1 MTNKW
6 SISAARLAREIAEG
20 GVSAAEALEG
30 CIERIE
36 RHDGALNAVC
46 VRRFEEARADA
57 AAADAARTR
66 GEALGPLHGVPVTV
80 KEAHDVVGTATTWG
94 LEARRNHIA
103 TADSEVV
110 RRLRAAGA
118 VILGKTN
125 VPPDLMDW
133 QSANPLYGR
142 TNNPWDVTRTPGG
155 SSGGSAVAMAAGY
168 AYLESGSDIGGS
180 LRNPAHFCGIA
191 AHKPSFGT
199 VPNFGHRIGDREE
212 PIDLLVVGPMARHVE
227 DLELGF
233 EVMAG
238 PEPRDAAAWR
248 FEAPPPRHERLADFR
263 IAVIDEELVCKI
275 GQEVKA
281 GIERLAAAAEAAGA
295 TVDRAARLPFDSHDA
310 HLTYLKLLRGA
321 GAGALSDDR
330 YAEEMAIAGAR
341 GDDQGYRSIVARAY
355 TQSHRVWQQ
364 ADAERLA
371 LRHAWRDFFKRYD
384 VLLCPIAPTPAWPHD
399 PRNRYEREIDV
410 DGTAIGYFDQI
421 FWAGQP
427 ILCYLPATTFPAGRS
442 ADGLPVGAQIVADYL
457 EDRTALA
464 CARLIEAETEG
475 FVAPPAVQD

>member
-1 MTNKW
+1 MSNSW
-6 SISAARLAREIAEG
+6 SMSAARLACEIGEG
-20 GVSAAEALEG
+20 RMSAAEALEG
-30 CIERIE
+30 CIQRIE
-36 RHDGALNAVC
+36 RFDGALNAVC
-46 VRRFEEARADA
+46 VRRFEEARAEA
-57 AAADAARTR
+57 RAADEAQAG
-66 GEALGPLHGVPVTV
+66 GEILGPLHGVPVTV
-80 KEAHDVVGTATTWG
+80 KEAHDVAGTATTWG
-94 LEARRNHIA
+94 LEARGNHVA
-103 TADSEVV
+103 QADSEVV

-133 QSANPLYGR
+133 QSANTLYGR
-142 TNNPWDVTRTPGG
+142 TNNPWDTSRTPGG

-199 VPNFGHRIGDREE
+199 VPNFGHRIGDPEE

-233 EVMAG
+233 AVMAG

-248 FEAPPPRHERLADFR
+248 FEAPPARHERLADYR
-263 IAVIDEELVCKI
+263 IAVIDEEPVCKI
-275 GQEVKA
+275 GAAVKA
-281 GIERLAAAAEAAGA
+281 GIERLASAAEATGA
-295 TVDRAARLPFDSHDA
+295 MVDRTARLPFDSRAA

-321 GAGALSDDR
+321 GAGALSDER
-330 YAEEMAIAGAR
+330 YAEEASLAKASGN
-341 GDDQGYRSIVARAY
+341 DQTYRAIVARAY
-355 TQSHRVWQQ
+355 VQSHRAWLQ
-364 ADAERLA
+364 ADRERLA
-371 LRHAWRDFFKRYD
+371 LRQAWSEFFQRYD

-399 PRNRYEREIDV
+399 PKDRYERVIDV
-410 DGTAIGYFDQI
+410 DGTDIGYFDQI

-427 ILCYLPATTFPAGRS
+427 IVSYLPATSFPAGLS
-442 ADGLPVGAQIVADYL
+442 AEGLPVGAQIIADYL
-457 EDRTALA
+457 DDRTTLA

-475 FVAPPAVQD
+475 FVAPPAVRD